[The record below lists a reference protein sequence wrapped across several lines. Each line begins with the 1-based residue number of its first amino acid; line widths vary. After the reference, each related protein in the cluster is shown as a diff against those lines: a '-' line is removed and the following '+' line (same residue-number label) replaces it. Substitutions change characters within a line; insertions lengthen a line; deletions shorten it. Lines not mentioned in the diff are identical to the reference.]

1 MLPSRSFDSTSDRA
15 KKNGYYSFGDEGLT
29 ATVGAS
35 GQLLRIS
42 RHFPGKRAGFCVDEP
57 DMEEPFRVTPR
68 LKQFLYRAEDP
79 SFEKGIGTYVD
90 ALHLNRQVYYS
101 ELIHDRWPAFK
112 IGSLDVNLDL
122 QYAILDGTVYQTF
135 KFDYSQITR
144 NGSKP
149 PSPPI
154 IRLRGDSLI
163 RNLDYITLPGQN
175 PFNNTDDSGYKP
187 ARLEGGSIFR
197 EHEDEDGKQSF
208 LSIMAFN
215 DEHVF
220 EIVEAPTLQIGEM
233 PADYLLGWDY
243 LLKWDEQASK
253 DIDQYGRLSV
263 TMAYRLGYDQSPVR
277 PVDTV
282 QSAEQLDLSTMP
294 YEAQIFSNNP
304 NLDVCL
310 RKNLEHVLSVCS
322 IPVVS
327 TRGDEVPTIALTCG
341 DVDSHFVSTAASFY
355 CFQIL
360 LLALKHF
367 QSRYESLTA
376 YENDP
381 NYQPTTNG
389 TKTYVYGMMSR
400 IKRVCKGH
408 MRWLFKTSNTSGKL
422 FCPYYW
428 VNGDEIEEWQL
439 GDLLSRKSL
448 VETPFQVLKVCDFYE
463 LSSDNFNGDD
473 MQALERIVRT
483 WIQEIYNHKV
493 NIPGLYAFPRYD
505 TEPTRTFYLTDHAVI
520 WQAIKSAEDIGIQ
533 LPASP
538 ECSSK
543 HIQESILEMELQDE
557 WLYNPP
563 TFFISAAAIQ
573 KAQQK
578 LGNLMAIPVDLI
590 YLTFTGAVVD
600 IPKSRPVKTK
610 MSKNKIPMRVLQNAT
625 EIQNVVDAGRTAEDA
640 KKRFWAFFASTP
652 SENEVCMATIPVV
665 SREDREEQEMR
676 SFFQR
681 HNSYDNFFAEDTAA
695 LLNTWTT
702 ELHLSFYTLLHDD
715 RPGAPPSDDTLEAE
729 TFHFTTL
736 SGVEAPRYLRKFAAG
751 FRLKGDFFDRYWTC
765 NFLEANPS
773 RADDYP
779 WKEGVQEE
787 VQREVQALLERQ
799 FEGGRIT
806 EVEKNSWQQRRILE
820 LILFER
826 IMQMM
831 NESTRGILEWAT
843 SVLMGTR
850 KRLQKTLSPTKGTK
864 ATRPH
869 YKDLLDTIKEF
880 REFQKAIRR
889 MGRHYAEAL
898 ANIDRWCDRE
908 KGRELERPRWTFNDE
923 SRYRVIILKL
933 LASNDDSIQT
943 LRRNQDKI
951 TNLIEME
958 LDLMRGDLEFM
969 RSELNQT
976 QDENIKLFTVI
987 TTIFVPLGFAAS
999 IFSMDQAPET
1009 TTLYYMLATAAG
1021 AFVFTG
1027 AMLWVIKEVD
1037 LRKPYGEFKGLFRR
1051 NRTTIENED
1060 TDSDE
1065 EEEDE
1070 ADVGSSQYNTQST
1083 NSMSVLPDLESPGRR
1098 SWSIR
1103 TYNKERGRK
1112 HNDLEA
1118 TIGVHDAKH
1127 IS

>member
-1 MLPSRSFDSTSDRA
+1 
-15 KKNGYYSFGDEGLT
+15 
-29 ATVGAS
+29 
-35 GQLLRIS
+35 
-42 RHFPGKRAGFCVDEP
+42 
-57 DMEEPFRVTPR
+57 
-68 LKQFLYRAEDP
+68 
-79 SFEKGIGTYVD
+79 
-90 ALHLNRQVYYS
+90 
-101 ELIHDRWPAFK
+101 
-112 IGSLDVNLDL
+112 
-122 QYAILDGTVYQTF
+122 
-135 KFDYSQITR
+135 
-144 NGSKP
+144 
-149 PSPPI
+149 
-154 IRLRGDSLI
+154 
-163 RNLDYITLPGQN
+163 
-175 PFNNTDDSGYKP
+175 
-187 ARLEGGSIFR
+187 
-197 EHEDEDGKQSF
+197 
-208 LSIMAFN
+208 
-215 DEHVF
+215 
-220 EIVEAPTLQIGEM
+220 
-233 PADYLLGWDY
+233 
-243 LLKWDEQASK
+243 
-253 DIDQYGRLSV
+253 
-263 TMAYRLGYDQSPVR
+263 
-277 PVDTV
+277 
-282 QSAEQLDLSTMP
+282 
-294 YEAQIFSNNP
+294 
-304 NLDVCL
+304 
-310 RKNLEHVLSVCS
+310 
-322 IPVVS
+322 
-327 TRGDEVPTIALTCG
+327 
-341 DVDSHFVSTAASFY
+341 
-355 CFQIL
+355 
-360 LLALKHF
+360 
-367 QSRYESLTA
+367 
-376 YENDP
+376 
-381 NYQPTTNG
+381 
-389 TKTYVYGMMSR
+389 
-400 IKRVCKGH
+400 

-448 VETPFQVLKVCDFYE
+448 VETPFQILKVCDFYE
-463 LSSDNFNGDD
+463 MSSDDFDGDD

-493 NIPGLYAFPRYD
+493 NIPGLYAFHRYD

-533 LPASP
+533 FPASP

-543 HIQESILEMELQDE
+543 HIQESILEMFDIPNPSIQQRLLSVKRNPAKTRFIFRSTDTALFRAAEMGLFDRPTRLDGPHGLRKRLDIWERTIQYQIHHYAHDTINRTDPRRLALPVVMGHFRPFNTTMGTSNPDAVVFALLELSSDNGIFPGVLDERSRPVSCYENELLRGKFWGTTFEIPYLLWKYSHTPNFGHAPSRKRKKLGDNHWDRPLQPDYVAPLAMQSIAQPNLWDGVHQDRYHSQKASHIPLNNMLSHSNIRELQDE

-573 KAQQK
+573 KAQEG

-590 YLTFTGAVVD
+590 YLIFTGAVVD

-610 MSKNKIPMRVLQNAT
+610 TSKSKIPMRVLQNAT

-652 SENEVCMATIPVV
+652 SENEVCVATIPVI
-665 SREDREEQEMR
+665 SRDDREEQEMR

-715 RPGAPPSDDTLEAE
+715 RPDAPPSEDTLEAE

-826 IMQMM
+826 IMQRM

-850 KRLQKTLSPTKGTK
+850 KRLQKTLRPTKGTK

-898 ANIDRWCDRE
+898 ANIDRWRDRE

-999 IFSMDQAPET
+999 IFSMDKAPET

-1051 NRTTIENED
+1051 NRTNIEDED
-1060 TDSDE
+1060 TESD

-1070 ADVGSSQYNTQST
+1070 ADVRSSQYDTQST
-1083 NSMSVLPDLESPGRR
+1083 NGMSVLPDLESPGRR

>member
-1 MLPSRSFDSTSDRA
+1 MLSHS
-15 KKNGYYSFGDEGLT
+15 N
-29 ATVGAS
+29 
-35 GQLLRIS
+35 
-42 RHFPGKRAGFCVDEP
+42 
-57 DMEEPFRVTPR
+57 
-68 LKQFLYRAEDP
+68 
-79 SFEKGIGTYVD
+79 
-90 ALHLNRQVYYS
+90 
-101 ELIHDRWPAFK
+101 
-112 IGSLDVNLDL
+112 
-122 QYAILDGTVYQTF
+122 
-135 KFDYSQITR
+135 
-144 NGSKP
+144 
-149 PSPPI
+149 
-154 IRLRGDSLI
+154 IR
-163 RNLDYITLPGQN
+163 
-175 PFNNTDDSGYKP
+175 
-187 ARLEGGSIFR
+187 
-197 EHEDEDGKQSF
+197 
-208 LSIMAFN
+208 
-215 DEHVF
+215 
-220 EIVEAPTLQIGEM
+220 
-233 PADYLLGWDY
+233 
-243 LLKWDEQASK
+243 
-253 DIDQYGRLSV
+253 
-263 TMAYRLGYDQSPVR
+263 
-277 PVDTV
+277 
-282 QSAEQLDLSTMP
+282 
-294 YEAQIFSNNP
+294 
-304 NLDVCL
+304 
-310 RKNLEHVLSVCS
+310 
-322 IPVVS
+322 
-327 TRGDEVPTIALTCG
+327 
-341 DVDSHFVSTAASFY
+341 
-355 CFQIL
+355 
-360 LLALKHF
+360 
-367 QSRYESLTA
+367 
-376 YENDP
+376 
-381 NYQPTTNG
+381 
-389 TKTYVYGMMSR
+389 
-400 IKRVCKGH
+400 
-408 MRWLFKTSNTSGKL
+408 
-422 FCPYYW
+422 
-428 VNGDEIEEWQL
+428 
-439 GDLLSRKSL
+439 
-448 VETPFQVLKVCDFYE
+448 
-463 LSSDNFNGDD
+463 
-473 MQALERIVRT
+473 
-483 WIQEIYNHKV
+483 
-493 NIPGLYAFPRYD
+493 
-505 TEPTRTFYLTDHAVI
+505 
-520 WQAIKSAEDIGIQ
+520 
-533 LPASP
+533 
-538 ECSSK
+538 
-543 HIQESILEMELQDE
+543 ELQDE

-573 KAQQK
+573 KAQEG

-590 YLTFTGAVVD
+590 YLTFTGSVVD

-702 ELHLSFYTLLHDD
+702 ELHLSVYTLLHDD

-765 NFLEANPS
+765 NLLEANPL
-773 RADDYP
+773 RPDDYP
-779 WKEGVQEE
+779 WKEGIQDE
-787 VQREVQALLERQ
+787 VQREVQGLLERQ

-806 EVEKNSWQQRRILE
+806 EVKKNSWQQRRVLE

-826 IMQMM
+826 IMQRM

-850 KRLQKTLSPTKGTK
+850 KRLRKTLSPTKGTK

-889 MGRHYAEAL
+889 MGRHYAEAI
-898 ANIDRWCDRE
+898 ANIDRWRDRE

-943 LRRNQDKI
+943 LQRNQDKI

-1021 AFVFTG
+1021 AFIFTG
-1027 AMLWVIKEVD
+1027 AMLWIIKEVD
-1037 LRKPYGEFKGLFRR
+1037 LRKPYAEFKGLFRR
-1051 NRTTIENED
+1051 NRSNIEDED
-1060 TDSDE
+1060 TGSDE

-1070 ADVGSSQYNTQST
+1070 ADVEPSQCGTLGT
-1083 NSMSVLPDLESPGRR
+1083 NVMSVLPDLESPGLR

-1103 TYNKERGRK
+1103 TYHKERARK

-1118 TIGVHDAKH
+1118 TIGVQDVKDL
-1127 IS
+1127 S